1 MDSES
6 ERVVQEALDHLLESS
21 SDEADRKMTTIIIAH
36 RLQTVR
42 SADCI
47 AVINDGRVVE
57 KGAHDDLMLREG
69 SIYKKM
75 VEKSFKSTLNQIF
88 KT

>member
-75 VEKSFKSTLNQIF
+75 VEKADRKGNLGE
-88 KT
+88 